1 MAKDIRECLLEQAR
15 KFHQWQEI
23 TYPGK
28 TTEEIGGAWEVDY
41 PAWNDIFDAFCH
53 VLTQMNAEMADSVL
67 LDEMV
72 YLIARANEAEGFI
85 QETTS
90 HPQWFECL
98 CRRAAASNENEAKW
112 QFAAYLPECSCSQEV
127 RDIILDF
134 AKDPNEY
141 VSRRA
146 LLATPAL
153 RPDCVEQFAP
163 LFWERNCYSPELQEY
178 QRIAVLVSLDAIHS
192 DLLPQYLEQAKQDGR
207 RYLLEHAKRIEGELT
222 MNEKLSRPQF
232 NQMDTTEK
240 QTLMES
246 LAARYDMIFLGLH
259 TFDRW
264 GQSCTTGIFKKDGR
278 EFVFVPGDTVT
289 LGWEQFAVGLNQ
301 ESREELEYLFREWEM
316 EPQNPEEMIRES
328 MAPVRQAVIGP
339 MLVGR
344 ELEELCWEP
353 VKMDDPRLTAHPDWL
368 KEFRDFA
375 WSDSSSLTLHQ
386 SARIERTEDGFHTWI
401 YHCTDYDALL
411 AGLEKQG
418 LSLPTADEWA
428 YLCGGGCRTL
438 FPWGD
443 GLDYSMRLHWFE
455 DMDEDEN
462 RPYDM
467 EEPNFFGLSI
477 AYDPYMR
484 EVVQADRLTTCG
496 GDGGCNI
503 CGGLGPFL
511 GFLPCSPHCKPEV
524 QEDKELNGDYDF
536 YRPIIRVENHD

>member
-1 MAKDIRECLLEQAR
+1 MAKDIRECLLEQVG

-53 VLTQMNAEMADSVL
+53 VLTQMDAETADSVL

-72 YLIARANEAEGFI
+72 YLIARDNEAEGFI

-90 HPQWFECL
+90 HPQWFERL
-98 CRRAAASNENEAKW
+98 CRRAAASNESEAKW
-112 QFAAYLPECSCSQEV
+112 QFAAYLSECPCSQEV
-127 RDIILDF
+127 KDMILDF

-146 LLATPAL
+146 LLAMPAL

-163 LFWERNCYSPELQEY
+163 LFWERNCYSPELPEY

-192 DLLPQYLEQAKQDGR
+192 DLLPQYLERAKQDGR
-207 RYLLEHAKRIEGELT
+207 SYLLEHAKRIEGGLA

-246 LAARYDMIFLGLH
+246 LADRYDMTFLGLH

-264 GQSCTTGIFKKDGR
+264 GQSYTTGIFEKDGR

-301 ESREELEYLFREWEM
+301 ESWEELEYLFREWEM
-316 EPQNPEEMIRES
+316 ERDPEEMIRES
-328 MAPVRQAVIGP
+328 MAPVRQAAIGP

-344 ELEELCWEP
+344 ELEEINWEP
-353 VKMDDPRLTAHPDWL
+353 VKLEDPRLRSEWL
-368 KEFRDFA
+368 EDFRQFA
-375 WSDSSSLTLHQ
+375 LTDRDSLTLAGR
-386 SARIERTEDGFHTWI
+386 ARFERDSDSWQVSL
-401 YHCTDYDALL
+401 YHEVDYLDFQNRLQ
-411 AGLEKQG
+411 KQG
-418 LSLPTADEWA
+418 FSLPTADEWA
-428 YLCGGGCRTL
+428 YLCGGECRTL

-443 GLDYSMRLHWFE
+443 GLDYSMRLRWFE

-524 QEDKELNGDYDF
+524 QEDNELNGDYDF
-536 YRPIIRVENHD
+536 YRPIIRLENYD

>member
-53 VLTQMNAEMADSVL
+53 VLTQMDAETADSVL

-90 HPQWFECL
+90 HPKWFECL
-98 CRRAAASNENEAKW
+98 CRRAAASNESEAKW
-112 QFAAYLPECSCSQEV
+112 QFAAYLPKCSCSQEV

-146 LLATPAL
+146 LLAMPAL

-163 LFWERNCYSPELQEY
+163 LFWERNCYSLELQEY

-192 DLLPQYLEQAKQDGR
+192 VMLPQYLEQAKQDGR
-207 RYLLEHAKRIEGELT
+207 SYLLEHAKRIEGELT

-246 LAARYDMIFLGLH
+246 LAARYDMTFLGLH

-301 ESREELEYLFREWEM
+301 ESWEELEYLFREWEM
-316 EPQNPEEMIRES
+316 ERDPEEMIRES
-328 MAPVRQAVIGP
+328 MAPVRQVAIGP
-339 MLVGR
+339 WWAGSWR
-344 ELEELCWEP
+344 
-353 VKMDDPRLTAHPDWL
+353 KLTGSQSNWRTHDCARNGW
-368 KEFRDFA
+368 KIFA
-375 WSDSSSLTLHQ
+375 NSL
-386 SARIERTEDGFHTWI
+386 
-401 YHCTDYDALL
+401 
-411 AGLEKQG
+411 
-418 LSLPTADEWA
+418 
-428 YLCGGGCRTL
+428 
-438 FPWGD
+438 
-443 GLDYSMRLHWFE
+443 
-455 DMDEDEN
+455 
-462 RPYDM
+462 
-467 EEPNFFGLSI
+467 
-477 AYDPYMR
+477 
-484 EVVQADRLTTCG
+484 
-496 GDGGCNI
+496 
-503 CGGLGPFL
+503 
-511 GFLPCSPHCKPEV
+511 
-524 QEDKELNGDYDF
+524 
-536 YRPIIRVENHD
+536 